1 MEYTEH
7 VTSRDVF
14 DLRRGGRIDE
24 AYTMAKQL
32 MENPDYSVWD
42 KRAYAWCL
50 VDLIKRANAE
60 DNQAAAERYR
70 NELKPLIIT
79 ESDGVLFKQ
88 TEYVLRVASPVVKT
102 LAAIKS
108 LKDAGHYQDALD
120 KVKDLY
126 AENPDDDSVKNAYGW
141 CLHKVI

>member
-42 KRAYAWCL
+42 KRA
-50 VDLIKRANAE
+50 
-60 DNQAAAERYR
+60 
-70 NELKPLIIT
+70 
-79 ESDGVLFKQ
+79 
-88 TEYVLRVASPVVKT
+88 
-102 LAAIKS
+102 
-108 LKDAGHYQDALD
+108 
-120 KVKDLY
+120 
-126 AENPDDDSVKNAYGW
+126 
-141 CLHKVI
+141 

>member
-1 MEYTEH
+1 MTELWCVVSEREGIYMEYTEH

-14 DLRRGGRIDE
+14 DLRRGSRIDE

-88 TEYVLRVASPVVKT
+88 TEYVC
-102 LAAIKS
+102 
-108 LKDAGHYQDALD
+108 
-120 KVKDLY
+120 Y
-126 AENPDDDSVKNAYGW
+126 A
-141 CLHKVI
+141 